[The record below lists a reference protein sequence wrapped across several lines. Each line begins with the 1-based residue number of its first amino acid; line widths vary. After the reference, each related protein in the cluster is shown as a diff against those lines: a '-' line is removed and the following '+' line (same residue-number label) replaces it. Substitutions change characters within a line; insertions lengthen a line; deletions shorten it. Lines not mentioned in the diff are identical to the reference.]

1 MKFHCPWTQFRN
13 WKQTIAKR
21 LLRSVHLELTY
32 SQCTFPRLQ
41 HLLFF
46 DANEPIIRLE
56 MDAYFA
62 FLPLFD
68 PVPEQSHVCNHD
80 LGQSRVPITRHVS
93 KRRLQPR
100 RVGGRFVRKP
110 LSLSLS
116 VCVSKDAGVSSQE
129 KCSKRPAS
137 SILADNIARTN
148 EFARDIREFRLSTL
162 NPSRFVSIP
171 RHSFADSAC
180 HTHLTRPFLLVS
192 HDLYKFREEINKPR
206 YEYDS

>member
-1 MKFHCPWTQFRN
+1 M
-13 WKQTIAKR
+13 
-21 LLRSVHLELTY
+21 RSVHLELTY

-110 LSLSLS
+110 LSLLA
-116 VCVSKDAGVSSQE
+116 CVSKDAGVSSQE

-137 SILADNIARTN
+137 SILAEDKRDN
-148 EFARDIREFRLSTL
+148 EFAREFRLSTL
-162 NPSRFVSIP
+162 NPSRFVSMP

-192 HDLYKFREEINKPR
+192 HDLYKFRGEINKLR
-206 YEYDS
+206 ILSVSVKQ

>member
-110 LSLSLS
+110 LSLSLLA
-116 VCVSKDAGVSSQE
+116 CVYRKTPVYRAKKNVRNDRHPRSSRRIISHE
-129 KCSKRPAS
+129 
-137 SILADNIARTN
+137 RTN
-148 EFARDIREFRLSTL
+148 SREIFE
-162 NPSRFVSIP
+162 NFVFP
-171 RHSFADSAC
+171 R
-180 HTHLTRPFLLVS
+180 
-192 HDLYKFREEINKPR
+192 
-206 YEYDS
+206 

>member
-129 KCSKRPAS
+129 KCSKRPAF
-137 SILADNIARTN
+137 SILAKDKHDN
-148 EFARDIREFRLSTL
+148 EFRLSTL

-192 HDLYKFREEINKPR
+192 HDLYKFRGEINKLR
-206 YEYDS
+206 ILSVSVKQ